1 MPKEKSKLEKL
12 MKIMQAADEEMFE
25 TLGVPQKQRTPRF
38 AQILREAVH
47 EPPGRAGPRGDRA
60 QISTSPGPR
69 YRAPVSP
76 ERVGPPAPYEYI
88 GGRLEQ
94 EMPRTRDLPRYWHGE
109 GPVAHDLQGHP
120 LDERGELLAKQRE
133 LQLRAY
139 GHTPQEYYKE
149 RFQYHDKEPFAVRH
163 RSQRGTQL
171 GRMKRPTDTMIANPR
186 YQREADLALEILREK
201 K

>member
-38 AQILREAVH
+38 AQILREAAS
-47 EPPGRAGPRGDRA
+47 EPPGRAGPRGDRT

-88 GGRLEQ
+88 GWRLEQ
-94 EMPRTRDLPRYWHGE
+94 ELPRTGEYAPDWKSQPRPLHA
-109 GPVAHDLQGHP
+109 GPV
-120 LDERGELLAKQRE
+120 ERFDWGKQRE
-133 LQLRAY
+133 LELRAR
-139 GHTPQEYYKE
+139 GHTPEPYYKE
-149 RFQYHDKEPFAVRH
+149 GVQGYGYTERDP
-163 RSQRGTQL
+163 
-171 GRMKRPTDTMIANPR
+171 MKRPTDTMLANPR
-186 YQREADLALEILREK
+186 YWREADLALEILREK